1 MSKTT
6 KTLSVDLS
14 LETHNYI
21 AEILKRTGE
30 KRVDLFRRIILN
42 EHNRI
47 MNGLPLDETISNQI
61 DKLLIAMDE
70 IDPITKK
77 NAETCNSLREG
88 ANRIYCSVLFV
99 IKELLRTMH
108 FVSGALSNTSLLSKE
123 QLSMLSDNADN
134 DASNSFKSIYKILN
148 ENQPKDIVEILKKI

>member
-30 KRVDLFRRIILN
+30 KRVELFRRIISN
-42 EHNRI
+42 EYNRI
-47 MNGLPLDETISNQI
+47 MNGQSLNET
-61 DKLLIAMDE
+61 MDE

-77 NAETCNSLREG
+77 IAENGNSLREG

-108 FVSGALSNTSLLSKE
+108 FISGALSNTSLLSKE
-123 QLSMLSDNADN
+123 QLSMLSVNADN
-134 DASNSFKSIYKILN
+134 EASKSFKSINKILN
-148 ENQPKDIVEILKKI
+148 ENQPKDIVEILKKD

>member
-30 KRVDLFRRIILN
+30 KRVELFRRIISN
-42 EHNRI
+42 EYNRI
-47 MNGLPLDETISNQI
+47 MNGQSLNETISTQI
-61 DKLLIAMDE
+61 NTLLIAMDE
-70 IDPITKK
+70 IYPITKK
-77 NAETCNSLREG
+77 IAENGNSLREG

-108 FVSGALSNTSLLSKE
+108 FISGALSNTSLLSKE
-123 QLSMLSDNADN
+123 QLSMLSVNADN
-134 DASNSFKSIYKILN
+134 EASKSFKSINKILN
-148 ENQPKDIVEILKKI
+148 ENQPKDIVEILKKD